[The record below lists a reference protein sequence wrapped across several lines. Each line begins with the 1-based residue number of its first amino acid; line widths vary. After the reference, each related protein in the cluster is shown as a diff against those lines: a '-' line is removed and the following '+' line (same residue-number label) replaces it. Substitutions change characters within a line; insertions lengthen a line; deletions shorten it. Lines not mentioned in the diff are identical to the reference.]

1 MPTPAVPT
9 IESKP
14 PAVPMPVRAAPAA
27 AAGSWRRQFNDIS
40 SSWLSSFLLHA
51 TLLLLLTLFAAPW
64 QANEAP
70 PLSLVLDIELDPAID
85 LEEGAAADST
95 SDEASQ
101 AAELGLVE
109 FEVELS
115 TPIPQAAVIA
125 GSSRPAEGVGQAI
138 LPEVDW
144 LAPTGTTITGG
155 LRGRTQGMKQQLLAE
170 RGGTRESED
179 AVERGLRW
187 LQAHQRP
194 DGSWRFNHF
203 DGPCNGHCS
212 HPGNHASTTAATA
225 LALLPFYG
233 AGHTHREGDYQETV
247 AKGLYYLGSQMI
259 VNEHGGD
266 LQQGTMYAQGIAAIL
281 LCEAYAM
288 TGDENLRDFAQAAID
303 YIAWA
308 QHPKGGWRY
317 NPGQP
322 GDLTSTAWQFM
333 AIKSAQM
340 SDLDTSSE
348 TIYRVSNFLDSLES
362 EGGAQYGYQT
372 VDPRRSTTAIGL
384 LCRMYLGWQRENE
397 SLQRGAALLDR
408 WGPSPDDMYYNYYAT
423 QVMSH
428 YGGPAWERWNERM
441 REQLI
446 RDQATVG
453 HEAGSWYY
461 DEQHARS
468 GGRLYNTAM
477 AIMTLEVYYRYMPL
491 YAKDVTREF

>member
-1 MPTPAVPT
+1 MP
-9 IESKP
+9 
-14 PAVPMPVRAAPAA
+14 
-27 AAGSWRRQFNDIS
+27 AGRWRRRLNDIG

-51 TLLLLLTLFAAPW
+51 TLLLLLTLFASPW
-64 QANEAP
+64 NTSVDT
-70 PLSLVLDIELDPAID
+70 PLTLVLDIEVDPLLELDMGASAASTA
-85 LEEGAAADST
+85 EES
-95 SDEASQ
+95 SE
-101 AAELGLVE
+101 AAELGVV
-109 FEVELS
+109 EVEIDMEA
-115 TPIPQAAVIA
+115 TVPQATEISGAPQPVEGFGEAV
-125 GSSRPAEGVGQAI
+125 
-138 LPEVDW
+138 LPEADW
-144 LAPTGTTITGG
+144 LAPAGVTLTGG
-155 LRGRTQGMKQQLLAE
+155 LRGRSPGLKQQLLAD

-194 DGSWRFNHF
+194 DGSWRFNHI
-203 DGPCNGHCS
+203 DGPCNGHCRN
-212 HPGNHASTTAATA
+212 PGNHGSTTAATA

-247 AKGLYYLGSQMI
+247 AQGLYYLGNRMI

-266 LQQGTMYAQGIAAIL
+266 MQEGTMYAQGIAAIL

-288 TGDENLRDFAQAAID
+288 TGDENLREFAQAAID
-303 YIAWA
+303 YIVWA

-333 AIKSAQM
+333 ALKSAVM
-340 SDLDTSSE
+340 GDLDVPSE
-348 TIYRVSNFLDSLES
+348 TTYRVSSFLDSLES
-362 EGGAQYGYQT
+362 AGGAQYGYQS
-372 VDPRRSTTAIGL
+372 VEPRRSTTAIGL
-384 LCRMYLGWQRENE
+384 LCRMYLGWQRESPSIE
-397 SLQRGAALLDR
+397 RGAALLDE

-428 YGGPAWERWNERM
+428 YGGPAWQRWNEQM

-446 RDQATVG
+446 RDQETRG

-477 AIMTLEVYYRYMPL
+477 AIMTLEVYYRHLPL
-491 YAKDVTREF
+491 YAKDVANEF